1 MAEPG
6 RQGSGVAQ
14 QQQQEGEEEE
24 GLEMAGD
31 WRQGMWGQATSS
43 SDSDG

>member
-14 QQQQEGEEEE
+14 QQQPEEDE